1 MKVFSVLFMIL
12 GVILTLLGILP
23 FILKYPFNN
32 SPNSGPANIWE
43 LILMISYDVKGWYL
57 MIGIGLLLLSSF
69 FKQREN

>member
-32 SPNSGPANIWE
+32 SPNSGPANI
-43 LILMISYDVKGWYL
+43 
-57 MIGIGLLLLSSF
+57 
-69 FKQREN
+69 